1 MRVSASAILLGL
13 STAIVIPAS
22 AIAEPVEL
30 RLPGEDF
37 VAKGDLVSSDGNAAI
52 ISSPK
57 FGIIMVEPSR
67 YICSGP
73 GCAKLQA
80 KAQGQTSDS
89 VSIQGSNTIGEAL
102 TPALIEA
109 YAAEKQMRVE
119 KQIGASA
126 EEVGIELKDAAG
138 QRLARIDLRS
148 HGSGTA
154 FPALAK
160 SEAQIG
166 ASSRPIKPEEAKS
179 ITDAGFAVQPHVLA
193 LDGILVLVSPN
204 NPVNQLSLEQ
214 IAKIFAGEL
223 TDWAQ
228 VGGAP
233 GEIKLYARDGKSGTY
248 DTFDTLVLKPANV
261 KISQKASRL
270 ESSIELSDNVARDP
284 NAIGFAGFAYLRN
297 AKALAIRS
305 LCGITNRPTEFNVKT
320 EEYALGRRLFY
331 YTTDKMASPGG
342 KALLDY
348 ALSDAS
354 QQTITETGFISQA
367 IDFLP
372 FSKQEERVAFG
383 STASPENFDAT
394 LMKELTTQLKGARRM
409 SVTYRFEKNSDALEL
424 KARQDIPRLARYL
437 KSAPMRGKQIL
448 LLGFADAS
456 GPFPVN
462 LAVSLA
468 RVASVRTALLVAG
481 QGTINPA
488 KLVVKAYGEIMPVD
502 CNNTEDGQAKNRRVE
517 VWVKG

>member
-1 MRVSASAILLGL
+1 MRVSVSVMLLGL
-13 STAIVIPAS
+13 SAAIPTTALS
-22 AIAEPVEL
+22 EQVEL

-37 VAKGDLVSSDGNAAI
+37 VVKGDLVSTSGDSAI
-52 ISSPK
+52 ISSPN

-67 YICSGP
+67 YICTGP
-73 GCAKLQA
+73 GCAKLT
-80 KAQGQTSDS
+80 GQTSDA

-102 TPALIEA
+102 TPALIDA

-119 KQIGASA
+119 KQIGASS
-126 EEVGIELKDAAG
+126 EEVGIELKDATG
-138 QRLARIDLRS
+138 RQLAKIDLRS

-160 SEAQIG
+160 GEAQIG
-166 ASSRPIKPEEAKS
+166 ASSRPIKPEEEKS
-179 ITDAGFAVQPHVLA
+179 ITDAGFALQPHVLA

-214 IAKIFAGEL
+214 IAKIFAGEV
-223 TDWAQ
+223 TDWVQ
-228 VGGAP
+228 VGGVP
-233 GEIKLYARDGKSGTY
+233 GEIKLYARDGRSGTY
-248 DTFDTLVLKPANV
+248 DTFDALVLKPAKV
-261 KISQKASRL
+261 KISEKAARL

-305 LCGITNRPTEFNVKT
+305 VCGLTNRPTEFNVKT

-331 YTTDKMASPGG
+331 YTTDKMTSPVG

-348 ALSDAS
+348 VLSDAS

-367 IDFLP
+367 VDFLP
-372 FSKQEERVAFG
+372 FGKQEERVAFAL
-383 STASPENFDAT
+383 TAPPDDFDAK
-394 LMKELTTQLKGARRM
+394 LMQELMTQLKGSRRM
-409 SVTYRFEKNSDALEL
+409 SITYRFEKNSGALEL
-424 KARQDIPRLARYL
+424 KAKQDIPRLARFL
-437 KSAPMRGKQIL
+437 KSPPMRGKQIL

-456 GPFPVN
+456 GTFPVN
-462 LAVSLA
+462 LALSHDRA
-468 RVASVRTALLVAG
+468 ASVRTALLAAG
-481 QGTINPA
+481 QGAVDPGKI
-488 KLVVKAYGEIMPVD
+488 VIKAYGELMPVD